1 METFAQ
7 IAQLQRIREELRQQ
21 HEDLARHAS
30 AHAQIAQVDLRLRYQ
45 DLMRRG
51 VQLPAFADVE
61 FQCYSQNGE
70 DGILLYIF
78 SLIGTPTRKVVEIC
92 AGNGVECN
100 AANLVVNHGWQGL
113 LFDGDEAN
121 VTHARGFYSAAR
133 RTFVSPPTVVQ
144 SWITAENINDLVA
157 GHGFSGAIDL
167 LSIDLDGND
176 YWILKA
182 LSGVQPAVILV
193 EFSGLC
199 GPERAVTMSYE
210 PDYKLDFS
218 RQPYRCGA
226 SLAAFAK
233 LLKPRGYRLV
243 GLQSLGFNAFFVR
256 EGLGAEVLPEVT
268 PSECYRRMPRL
279 HVWEQKYLDVIV
291 HGTPERWEDV

>member
-1 METFAQ
+1 METLAQ
-7 IAQLQRIREELRQQ
+7 IAQLRQTWQELRQQ

-30 AHAQIAQVDLRLRYQ
+30 AHAQIAQVELRLRYQ
-45 DLMRRG
+45 DLARSSA
-51 VQLPAFADVE
+51 QLPAFGDVE

-78 SLIGTPTRKVVEIC
+78 SLIGTTTRKAVEIC

-100 AANLVVNHGWQGL
+100 SANLIINHGWQAL

-121 VTHARGFYSAAR
+121 VTHARGFYATSR
-133 RTFVSPPTVVQ
+133 RTFISPPTVTQ
-144 SWITAENINDLVA
+144 AWITAENVNDLVV
-157 GHGFSGAIDL
+157 GQGFSGAIDL
-167 LSIDLDGND
+167 LSLDLDGND

-182 LSGVQPAVILV
+182 LTVVQPAVIVV
-193 EFSGLC
+193 EFSALC
-199 GPERAVTMSYE
+199 GPERSATMSYK

-226 SLAAFAK
+226 SLAAFVK

-243 GLQSLGFNAFFVR
+243 GVQSLGFNAFFVR
-256 EGLGAEVLPEVT
+256 EGLGTDVLSEVT
-268 PSECYRRMPRL
+268 PSECYRRTPRL
-279 HVWEQKYLDVIV
+279 HVWEQKYLDMIV
-291 HGTPERWEDV
+291 DGTPERWEDV